1 MKHRKA
7 GTSPVNSKRRS
18 ATRSSSELLLAACLV
33 FCSGASALVF
43 QMAWMRELRLIF
55 GGTTA
60 ATAAVLAI
68 FMAGLGA
75 GSAILGRR
83 ADRVANPMRMYGLLE
98 AAIALSTAVTPLL
111 IGLASALYLRMGGQ
125 ESLGLWGA
133 TTVRIA
139 LAAAVIALPTFL
151 MGGTLPA
158 LVRAV
163 TPSSDANRRALAL
176 LYGSN
181 TLGAVLGAAATTFFA
196 LDQFG
201 TRATLWS
208 GCALGFTVG
217 IIAIRWSRSLRAIP
231 EVSRAALDSQSA
243 NQPAS
248 AKATIDVVQV
258 AGHPTLI
265 YAIAAILGFTFFAL
279 ELVWYRM
286 LGPILGGTAF
296 TFGLIL
302 CVALFGIGVGG
313 LAYQFVFRRREPTW
327 NALAVTCGC
336 EALAIVVPLAL
347 GDRLAFRAAWSTLHA
362 RDFSSLVISWTT
374 ITAIVILP
382 AALVSGLQFPLL
394 TALLGHGRQTV
405 SKHLG
410 MTYAWNTLGAIAGS
424 LVAGFGA
431 MPALS
436 APGLWRAIAV
446 VLGAL
451 SVVVLAAAP
460 ARSRRAV
467 VVVGALLLATAAS
480 LWTEG
485 PTAAWRHSGIG
496 AGRALVP
503 PPNEPNRL
511 RQWAN
516 EKEHVTIWEAD
527 GIECSVALHGQDGIA
542 FVVNGK
548 SDGNALA
555 DAPTQIG
562 VAILGAVL
570 HPDPRTGLVIGLGT
584 GESAGW
590 LAEMRGMEHVDVVEL
605 EPAIDEMARRASD
618 LNWNV
623 LQHPR
628 VRRLYNDGREFVFAT
643 DKHYDVIISEP
654 SNPYRAGIA
663 ALYTA
668 EFYRAVR
675 ERLNPGGVFVQF
687 LQAYEVD
694 EQTVDT
700 VLATVRSAFPHV
712 EVWQTLGADL
722 QLACSDRPIKH
733 SVEELRGRIT
743 SPRVKEALAKAWKV
757 EDVEGFLGH
766 FVGNSQWADLV
777 ARSPHVPLNTDDR
790 TILEYSFAKTVG
802 RDTPFS
808 VEETRDR
815 LRADGHHRPELGDE
829 VVDWDL
835 VELRRQTFNLI
846 LGGQL
851 SIALL
856 PNPDDR
862 RLVEAFDR
870 YRNNDFAGA
879 IELWPAD
886 SQTPADAT
894 QRLVLART
902 YAELGRPECLEVA
915 TSIEPQFPT
924 DADAVRAIYY
934 WRVGDAAQ
942 AAAALESFFTR
953 LADDPWVVPVVSES
967 AFSRAVDAATA
978 DRDAAE
984 RLYRLLSKPFASMR
998 FEYLRQLARLR
1009 IAEQLGPQEVIEAL
1023 AELEPHVTWTAEVL
1037 EPRAKAY
1044 AALNH
1049 PLAEQAK
1056 RDWDWFQQHRQS
1068 STAR

>member
-1 MKHRKA
+1 MKNRKA
-7 GTSPVNSKRRS
+7 GVAASSKSRRDSPSNWQQ
-18 ATRSSSELLLAACLV
+18 TFAAGLV

-43 QMAWMRELRLIF
+43 QLAWMRELRLIF

-68 FMAGLGA
+68 FMAGLGV
-75 GSAILGRR
+75 GSAVLGKR
-83 ADRVANPMRMYGLLE
+83 ADRVANPMKMYGLLE
-98 AAIALSTAVTPLL
+98 AAIAASTALTPVL
-111 IGLASALYLRMGGQ
+111 IHWASTFYLQMGGQ
-125 ESLGLWGA
+125 ESLGIWGA
-133 TTVRIA
+133 TTVRIGLTA
-139 LAAAVIALPTFL
+139 VVIALPTFL

-163 TPSSDANRRALAL
+163 TPSSDVNRRALAL

-181 TLGAVLGAAATTFFA
+181 TLGAVFGAAVTTFYA
-196 LDQFG
+196 LDRFG

-208 GCALGFTVG
+208 GCALGLVIG
-217 IIAIRWSRSLRAIP
+217 SIAFRWSQSLRSLP
-231 EVSRAALDSQSA
+231 EEANAALALKPGNRRSETA
-243 NQPAS
+243 
-248 AKATIDVVQV
+248 DVITSSEQTL
-258 AGHPTLI
+258 GHPKLI
-265 YAIAAILGFTFFAL
+265 YGIAAVLGFTFFAL

-302 CVALFGIGVGG
+302 CVALFGISAGG
-313 LAYQFVFRRREPTW
+313 LAYQLVFRRLQPSW

-336 EALAIVVPLAL
+336 EALLIILPYAL
-347 GDRLAFRAAWSTLHA
+347 GDRLAFSAAWSAQNAHS
-362 RDFSSLVISWTT
+362 FSSLILSWIY

-382 AALVSGLQFPLL
+382 AAFVSGLQFPLL
-394 TALLGHGRQTV
+394 TALLGQGRQTV
-405 SKHLG
+405 SRHLG

-431 MPALS
+431 MPLLS
-436 APGLWRAIAV
+436 APGLWRAI
-446 VLGAL
+446 VLVLAAL
-451 SVVVLAAAP
+451 SLTVLAAAP
-460 ARSRRAV
+460 ERSRRGIIAV
-467 VVVGALLLATAAS
+467 GVLLLATAVG
-480 LWTEG
+480 LWTPG
-485 PTAAWRHSGIG
+485 PQAAWRHGGIG

-503 PPNEPNRL
+503 PRSEPNRI

-516 EKEHVTIWEAD
+516 EKQHVTIWETD

-548 SDGNALA
+548 SDGNSLI

-570 HPDPRTGLVIGLGT
+570 HPDPRTGLVIGLGS

-590 LAEMRGMEHVDVVEL
+590 LAEMRGMEQVDVVEL
-605 EPAIDEMARRASD
+605 EPAIDEMARRASE

-628 VRRLYNDGREFVFAT
+628 VRRLYNDGREFVLAT

-663 ALYTA
+663 SLYTT
-668 EFYRAVR
+668 EFYRAAR

-687 LQAYEVD
+687 MQAYEVD
-694 EQTVDT
+694 VQTVDT

-722 QLACSDRPIKH
+722 QLVCSDRPLTY
-733 SVEELRGRIT
+733 SVEELRERIS
-743 SPRVKEALAKAWKV
+743 SPRVKEALAKAWRV

-766 FVGNSQWADLV
+766 FVGSSQWADEI
-777 ARSPHVPLNTDDR
+777 ARSPQVPLNTDDR

-802 RDTPFS
+802 QETPFS
-808 VEETRDR
+808 IEETRDR
-815 LRADGHHRPELGDE
+815 LRAAGYHRPKMTGEA
-829 VVDWDL
+829 VDWDL

-862 RLVEAFDR
+862 RFVEAFDY
-870 YRNNDFAGA
+870 YRNNDFAAAVG
-879 IELWPAD
+879 LWPAG
-886 SQTPADAT
+886 SRLPADSL
-894 QRLVLART
+894 QRLVLARCC
-902 YAELGRPECLEVA
+902 AELGRPECLEVV
-915 TSIEPQFPT
+915 TSVEEQFPT
-924 DADAVRAIYY
+924 DAQAVRGIYH
-934 WRVGDAAQ
+934 RRTGNT
-942 AAAALESFFTR
+942 AAAAIALESFFSR
-953 LADDPWVVPVVSES
+953 LASDPWVVSVVSES
-967 AFSRAVDAATA
+967 AFSRALDVANADGDAA
-978 DRDAAE
+978 R
-984 RLYRLLSKPFASMR
+984 RLYDLLSKPFASLR
-998 FEYLRQLARLR
+998 FEYLRQLARVR
-1009 IAEQLGPQEVIEAL
+1009 IAEQLGPQEVVQAL
-1023 AELEPHVTWTAEVL
+1023 QDLEPHITWTAEVL

-1044 AALNH
+1044 ATLKH
-1049 PLAEQAK
+1049 PLAEQAQ
-1056 RDWDWFQQHRQS
+1056 RDWERFQRHQQTSATH
-1068 STAR
+1068 